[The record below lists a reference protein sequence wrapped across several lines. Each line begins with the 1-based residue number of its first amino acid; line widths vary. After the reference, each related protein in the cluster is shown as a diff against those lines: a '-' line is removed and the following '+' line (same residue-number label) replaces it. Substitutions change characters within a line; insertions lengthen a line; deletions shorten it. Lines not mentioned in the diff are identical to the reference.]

1 MKKQTRLGKNIL
13 NTYLTKDLP
22 LKYVKN
28 SLKVNKEKNSTLKNE
43 QKISTDTSQKII
55 QIAHKHMKSCSTWLA
70 IRGMQ
75 IKPQWDV
82 ATQAEMA
89 KIKDTDN
96 TKFWWGGRVS
106 ALLRQCGWNI
116 N

>member
-1 MKKQTRLGKNIL
+1 MLFSCWKKKNEIKTYAFIKVKNMKKQTRLGKNIL

-55 QIAHKHMKSCSTWLA
+55 QMAHKHMKSCSTWLA

-75 IKPQWDV
+75 IKPQ
-82 ATQAEMA
+82 
-89 KIKDTDN
+89 
-96 TKFWWGGRVS
+96 
-106 ALLRQCGWNI
+106 
-116 N
+116 